1 MAPQTSLRRSRSDIE
16 DEEEADIVR
25 GSQSPAPS
33 TSSKRA
39 RQNGYRSDD
48 ATASESP
55 EPEASVLQR
64 PSRITAL
71 ESGTK
76 FQVGSIVRVK
86 LIDFVTYARAEFFP
100 GPNLNMVI
108 GPNGTG
114 KSSLVC
120 AICLGL
126 GWGPIHLGRAGQIGE
141 FVKHN
146 QEHAFIE
153 IELQGLKGE
162 ANHVVKVKII
172 KDGNG
177 REWWLNGKR
186 CPLKEVQQLCR
197 SLSIQIDNLCQFL
210 PQDKVSEFAA
220 LSPVELLLQTQ
231 RAAAP
236 PEMLAW
242 HDNLKTFRKEQKT
255 LEEQEL
261 EDKETLARVEGKM
274 ASLEAQKAQL
284 EEINSIKENIVLLK
298 QSLPFIEYRELQKH
312 GREIKRQKTV
322 AQERLQ
328 HLKDESQPSLEA
340 VNRKTEYRELIGAA
354 IKSRKRA
361 LQSAEQNAQTA
372 ITDIEEL
379 ESEIKEFDQKIDAEK
394 SSGKQRAQDVMKSR
408 NRLRELEAQHREKVT
423 DFNGQEWNEKIVS
436 TTTGNTCCVSNDW
449 TEGERSPNSWRTG
462 SNDRTQKPERRT

>member
-1 MAPQTSLRRSRSDIE
+1 MAPRVGLRRSRSDIE
-16 DEEEADIVR
+16 DEGDADR
-25 GSQSPAPS
+25 LRNSESPAPS
-33 TSSKRA
+33 TSSKRV
-39 RQNGYRSDD
+39 RQNGYGSDD
-48 ATASESP
+48 TPERESP
-55 EPEASVLQR
+55 EPEAYALQR
-64 PSRITAL
+64 PNRITAL

-162 ANHVVKVKII
+162 DNHVVKVKII

-186 CPLKEVQQLCR
+186 CPLKDVQQLCK

-242 HDNLKTFRKEQKT
+242 HDDLKTFRKEQKS
-255 LEEQEL
+255 LEAQET

-274 ASLEAQKAQL
+274 ASLQAQKAQL
-284 EEINSIKENIVLLK
+284 EEINSIKENVVLLK
-298 QSLPFIEYRELQKH
+298 QTLPFIEYRELQKQ
-312 GREIKRQKTV
+312 GREIKQRKTV

-328 HLKDESQPSLEA
+328 RLKDESQPSLEA
-340 VNRKTEYRELIGAA
+340 VNRKTKYRDHLGAV
-354 IKSRKRA
+354 INSRKKA
-361 LQSAEQNAQTA
+361 LQHAEQSAQTA
-372 ITDIEEL
+372 ITEVEQLDAQIKDLDQDIE
-379 ESEIKEFDQKIDAEK
+379 AEK
-394 SSGKQRAQDVMKSR
+394 SSGKQRAQDVVKSR
-408 NRLRELEAQHREKVT
+408 NRLRDLEAQHRENVP

-436 TTTGNTCCVSNDW
+436 TSTGNTFYVSNDW
-449 TEGERSPNSWRTG
+449 AEGQRSRDSRSTRSSHRT
-462 SNDRTQKPERRT
+462 

>member
-1 MAPQTSLRRSRSDIE
+1 MAPQISLRRSRSDIE
-16 DEEEADIVR
+16 NEEDADIAR
-25 GSQSPAPS
+25 SSQSPTPS

-39 RQNGYRSDD
+39 RHNGYGSDGNP
-48 ATASESP
+48 SSKSP
-55 EPEASVLQR
+55 EPEDSEFR
-64 PSRITAL
+64 RHNRTTTL

-146 QEHAFIE
+146 QEHAIIE
-153 IELQGLKGE
+153 IELQGVKGGE
-162 ANHVVKVKII
+162 NHVVKVKIT

-186 CPLKEVQQLCR
+186 CPLKEVQLLCK

-210 PQDKVSEFAA
+210 PQEKVSEFAA

-236 PEMLAW
+236 PAMLAW
-242 HDNLKTFRKEQKT
+242 HENLKSFRKEQKI
-255 LEEQEL
+255 LEGQGT
-261 EDKETLARVEGKM
+261 EDKEALARVESKM
-274 ASLEAQKAQL
+274 ASLQAQKEQL
-284 EEINSIKENIVLLK
+284 EEINSIKDNVVMLK
-298 QSLPFIEYRELQKH
+298 QTLPFIEYRELQKK
-312 GREIKRQKTV
+312 GRETKERKTI
-322 AQERLQ
+322 AHQRLQ
-328 HLKDESQPSLEA
+328 RLKDESQPSLEA
-340 VNRKTEYRELIGAA
+340 VNRKTEYREILGAV
-354 IKSRKRA
+354 INSRQKV
-361 LQSAEQNAQTA
+361 LQHAEQDAQTA
-372 ITDIEEL
+372 ITEVEQLDT
-379 ESEIKEFDQKIDAEK
+379 EIKEFDQEVEAEK
-394 SSGKQRAQDVMKSR
+394 NSGKQRAQDVVRSR
-408 NRLRELEAQHREKVT
+408 TRLREFEAQLRENVP
-423 DFNGQEWNEKIVS
+423 DFNGQEWNEKIV
-436 TTTGNTCCVSNDW
+436 
-449 TEGERSPNSWRTG
+449 
-462 SNDRTQKPERRT
+462 RTQQVMRVID